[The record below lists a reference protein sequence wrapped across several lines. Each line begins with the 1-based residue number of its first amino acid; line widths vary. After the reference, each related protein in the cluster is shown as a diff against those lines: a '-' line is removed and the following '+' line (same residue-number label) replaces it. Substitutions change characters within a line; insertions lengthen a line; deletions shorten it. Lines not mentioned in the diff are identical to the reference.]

1 MGDTAGEDA
10 ATTTDH
16 LKDLND
22 MELEEEVEALSKDQM
37 FPEEDDAKSPE
48 KKKKKRMSKAEK
60 KAAKKAE
67 KEAAKALA
75 KKGANSNKST
85 ADSSSKA
92 PSSLLK
98 ERRYAGV

>member
-67 KEAAKALA
+67 KEAAK
-75 KKGANSNKST
+75 GANSNKST